1 MLNPSPSAAVGT
13 AATTRPSTLD
23 RALLFGLVAALLLL
37 ALKCAWAC
45 DDAYITFRVVDNF
58 TSGHGLRWNATERVQ
73 AYTNP
78 LWMLLMSLPY
88 GVTREP
94 YFTSLALSLACTAAA
109 ALLLAFRGARDVAG
123 AALALVVL
131 CGSKAF
137 VDFSTSGLE
146 NPLLHLALVAAFVAF
161 TSDVP
166 DRRRSLKLALCASA
180 VALTR
185 LDGLALLAP
194 LLVMQLARERRGRGF
209 VQMALGFLPL
219 VLWELFSLVY
229 YGALIPNSALAK
241 LSSGLPQSEL
251 TAQGFEYIAN
261 SFALDPLTLLAISAA
276 LAVAVLRRESA
287 GLAITLGILLHLF
300 YVTRVGGDFMSGRFL
315 TAPLVAA
322 AFVLAQARLDVRV
335 AGALALASLAVA
347 GMTPLSPLRA
357 PVDYAQG
364 KKSPEFIAANGIA
377 DERGYW
383 YTVSGLWS
391 ENRTTEGK
399 LHVSKGHPL
408 ADVFAREATKVKL
421 AEGIGY
427 LGFWCGP
434 DVHLLDPMGL
444 SDALVARQPIWVD
457 GKFVEP
463 DKNAKNASRGWRVG
477 HYYRS
482 VPAGYLESLSD
493 PARKLDDPLLQ
504 AQREQLDL
512 VTRAP
517 LFAPGRWGAIW
528 DVGVRLH

>member
-1 MLNPSPSAAVGT
+1 MLTKSASAAGVDVAPPT
-13 AATTRPSTLD
+13 SKLD
-23 RALLFGLVAALLLL
+23 HALLFGLVATLLLL

-58 TSGHGLRWNATERVQ
+58 TDGHGLRWNVAERVQ

-78 LWMLLMSLPY
+78 LWMFLVSLPY
-88 GVTREP
+88 VVTREP
-94 YFTSLALSLACTAAA
+94 YCTSLALSLACTAFAA
-109 ALLLAFRGARDVAG
+109 VLLAFRGARDVSG

-146 NPLLHLALVAAFVAF
+146 NPLLHLALVAACVAF

-194 LLVMQLARERRGRGF
+194 ALAMQLARERGRRGF
-209 VQMALGFLPL
+209 LQMALGFLPL
-219 VLWELFSLVY
+219 LLWELFSLVY

-241 LSSGLPQSEL
+241 LSSGLPQTEL
-251 TAQGFEYIAN
+251 TAQGLEYLAN
-261 SFALDPLTLLAISAA
+261 SFALDPLTLLAIASVLAI
-276 LAVAVLRRESA
+276 AVARREAA
-287 GLAITLGILLHLF
+287 GLALTLGILLHLV

-315 TAPLVAA
+315 TAPLVVA
-322 AFVLAQARLDVRV
+322 AFVLAQARLDVRL
-335 AGALALASLAVA
+335 AGSLALAALALAGL
-347 GMTPLSPLRA
+347 TPLSPLRA
-357 PVDYAQG
+357 PLDYAQG

-408 ADVFAREATKVKL
+408 ADVLAREGTKVKL

-444 SDALVARQPIWVD
+444 SDALVARLPIWVD
-457 GKFVEP
+457 GQFVEP
-463 DKNAKNASRGWRVG
+463 EKNAKNAARGWRVG

-493 PARKLDDPLLQ
+493 PARELDDPALQ
-504 AQREQLDL
+504 QRREALDL

-517 LFAPGRWGAIW
+517 LFAPGRWSAIW
-528 DVGVRLH
+528 SEGVRLH